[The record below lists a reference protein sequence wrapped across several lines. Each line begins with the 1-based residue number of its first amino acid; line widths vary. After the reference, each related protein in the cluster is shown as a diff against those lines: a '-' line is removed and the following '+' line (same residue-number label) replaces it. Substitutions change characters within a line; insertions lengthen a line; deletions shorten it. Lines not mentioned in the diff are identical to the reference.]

1 MARRNDP
8 KDAPADFDELLA
20 EEPAAVVEVQGTIND
35 IPVGEPEI
43 VAAAELT
50 PAQKLLAEARAKA
63 AELDA
68 LPAEE
73 DPYRGLSV
81 EEIKELELLNARI
94 ARADAE
100 KNTITTAEPRELTPA
115 EKEAEDRQ
123 ARINNELLIQAERKT
138 DRFDNSRKGGTG
150 EIILFHVV
158 RDGVTAFGDVWY
170 RGQEIEIEVGTA
182 AYKRTLDKN
191 GDSWLDIVGDEEAQY
206 IRWGERRFARGE
218 FRPRPGERFEDALVS
233 MDQRRKRTV
242 PVVAV

>member
-50 PAQKLLAEARAKA
+50 PAQKLLADARARA

-73 DPYRGLSV
+73 DPYRGLSAD
-81 EEIKELELLNARI
+81 EIKELELLNARI
-94 ARADAE
+94 SRADSSQ
-100 KNTITTAEPRELTPA
+100 NLISVTAPGELTP
-115 EKEAEDRQ
+115 EQKEAEDRE
-123 ARINNELLIQAERKT
+123 ARINNARLLQAEHV
-138 DRFDNSRKGGTG
+138 DRFDNSRQGGTG
-150 EIILFHVV
+150 QVILFHVV

-182 AYKRTLDKN
+182 AYRRTLDKN
-191 GDSWLDIVGDEEAQY
+191 GKSWLDIVNDEEAQY
-206 IRWGERRFARGE
+206 IRWGERRFGPGE

-233 MDQRRKRTV
+233 VDQRRKRTV